1 MAIAIAELKKVLVD
15 SGKLSEDDFRK
26 IQDTAKRLNMTIE
39 QVLLG
44 KGFFSEVDLGK
55 ILADRYK
62 VEYIDLSKI
71 EIPSEVI
78 LSIPKEISID
88 KKVVIFKKDRGIM
101 NVAMSNPLD
110 LETIDYIKK
119 STGYNVT
126 TYFAFEAD
134 INDSL
139 RGFQKDIQQ
148 VFLDIIEE
156 NVEKS
161 RKEKGPLEDVA
172 KKVPIVKL
180 LDTTIEYA
188 VSEGASD
195 IHIEPLEKEVLIR
208 YRIDGVLRD
217 VTTLPKEVHAVL
229 VARIKIL
236 AGLRIDEHRLPQDG
250 RIKLVVDNAKVSLRI
265 SVMPTFYGE
274 KIVMRILE
282 EVTRRFSLEDLG
294 LSGNALEIM
303 KQNITRPHGMILVTG
318 PTGSGKTTTL
328 YTILG
333 ILNTTDV
340 NISTVEDPIEY
351 SMPRINQTQVNHQIG
366 LTFSI
371 GLRSLLRQDPDIIMV
386 GEIRDTET
394 VRISVNAAMTGHLVL
409 TTLHTNNAASSIPRL
424 LDMGVEPFLVASTV
438 NVILAQRLV
447 RKLCNDCKEGYK
459 ISAKLLKSLKD
470 ELKKQKIPEKLI
482 EEVVGDGKFYKSV
495 GCKKCGDKGFKGR
508 IGVFEVLEMSSK
520 IMEMAVSNATSVEL
534 QEQAVSEKMETM
546 LLDGVKKAKEGV
558 TTLEEILAV
567 TRE

>member
-1 MAIAIAELKKVLVD
+1 MAIATAELKKVLVD
-15 SGKLSEDDFRK
+15 SGKLSENDFRK
-26 IQDTAKRLNMTIE
+26 IQDTAKRLNMNIE
-39 QVLLG
+39 QILLG
-44 KGFFSEVDLGK
+44 KGFFSEADLGK
-55 ILADRYK
+55 ILADHYK
-62 VEYIDLSKI
+62 VAYIDLSKI

-88 KKVVIFKKDRGIM
+88 KKVIIFTKERGTM

-126 TYFAFEAD
+126 IYFAFEAD
-134 INDSL
+134 INESL

-161 RKEKGPLEDVA
+161 KKEKGPLEDVA

-217 VTTLPKEVHAVL
+217 VTTLPKEVHAIL

-250 RIKLVVDNAKVSLRI
+250 RIKLVVDNAKVSIRV

-294 LSGNALEIM
+294 LSGEALEVT

-340 NISTVEDPIEY
+340 NISTIEDPIEY

-438 NVILAQRLV
+438 NIILAQRLV
-447 RKLCNDCKEGYK
+447 RKLCSDCKEQYK
-459 ISAKLLKSLKD
+459 ISAKLLKGLKD
-470 ELKKQKIPEKLI
+470 ELTKQKIPEKLI
-482 EEVVGDGKFYKSV
+482 DEAVGDGKFYKSA

-546 LLDGVKKAKEGV
+546 LLDGVKKAKNGA